1 MEVTITKLR
10 QDLFNLADRALSGEL
25 VKFTHRGVV
34 FTLVPETKPSKLAR
48 LVKQDVVAAKPDID
62 SAAPALFKEME
73 AEWERDWSD
82 L

>member
-1 MEVTITKLR
+1 M
-10 QDLFNLADRALSGEL
+10 
-25 VKFTHRGVV
+25 KFTHRGVV

-62 SAAPALFKEME
+62 SADRALFKEME